1 MDMRVTFRRLLK
13 VAWTALRRW
22 IGQVAFV
29 YPPSPSHCEFW
40 QCDYYFNFRKYVSN
54 FTIQLALHASL
65 SLRDVSTPSPVITH
79 LADQNVIQKSPIIGF
94 YRIAAILS
102 PKGPKNFFC
111 RLELV
116 PMHINSRPE
125 VRDYVSDRYGRR
137 VINFYCSWFSNS
149 LSSIFC
155 SIRPISA
162 WLPLTL

>member
-1 MDMRVTFRRLLK
+1 MMFMDMRVTLRRLLK

-40 QCDYYFNFRKYVSN
+40 QCDYYFSSRKYISN
-54 FTIQLALHASL
+54 LTIQLALHASL
-65 SLRDVSTPSPVITH
+65 NSREVNTPSQVITH
-79 LADQNVIQKSPIIGF
+79 LADQNVTQKSLIIGF

-111 RLELV
+111 PLELV
-116 PMHINSRPE
+116 PMHINSRLE
-125 VRDYVSDRYGRR
+125 VRDRYGRR

>member
-1 MDMRVTFRRLLK
+1 MMFMDMRVTFRRLLK

-40 QCDYYFNFRKYVSN
+40 QCDYYFSSRKYVSN
-54 FTIQLALHASL
+54 LTIQLVLHASL
-65 SLRDVSTPSPVITH
+65 SFREVNIPSQVITH
-79 LADQNVIQKSPIIGF
+79 LADQNVTQKSLIIGF
-94 YRIAAILS
+94 YRTAAILS
-102 PKGPKNFFC
+102 LNGQKNFFC

-116 PMHINSRPE
+116 PMHIQSRLE
-125 VRDYVSDRYGRR
+125 VRDYGRR

>member
-22 IGQVAFV
+22 IGQVAFA
-29 YPPSPSHCEFW
+29 YTPSPSHCEFW

-54 FTIQLALHASL
+54 LTIQLALHASL
-65 SLRDVSTPSPVITH
+65 SFREVSTPSQVITH
-79 LADQNVIQKSPIIGF
+79 LADQNVTQKSLIIGF

-102 PKGPKNFFC
+102 PKGRKNFF
-111 RLELV
+111 RPLELV
-116 PMHINSRPE
+116 PMHINSRRE
-125 VRDYVSDRYGRR
+125 VRDYVSNRYGRR